1 MDHYNRCN
9 RGRQNSTPILI
20 PLSNR
25 VLPEFV
31 ETRERLER
39 LEREA

>member
-1 MDHYNRCN
+1 MQKAKQH
-9 RGRQNSTPILI
+9 SEPPPPL
-20 PLSNR
+20 LSNR
-25 VLPEFV
+25 ELMDFV

>member
-1 MDHYNRCN
+1 MYVTCRARQENTLNPLLPTNRE
-9 RGRQNSTPILI
+9 
-20 PLSNR
+20 
-25 VLPEFV
+25 LPDFV

>member
-1 MDHYNRCN
+1 MYVTCRP
-9 RGRQNSTPILI
+9 RQENTLTPFL
-20 PLSNR
+20 PSNR
-25 VLPEFV
+25 ELPEFV